1 MSPSKTGD
9 TGRRRDDR
17 ESSDPASDQ
26 PQGSTSATL
35 RVTLPAVPVSDS
47 LIRDRVR
54 RWLQSLCWPRGQIG
68 DVLLATSEAVSN
80 AIEHAYRSR
89 IPGLV
94 ELDGKLRAARG
105 GRWVELTVRDFGSWR
120 PVPAHDENRR
130 RGIPLMHACMD
141 EVNIEGT
148 DHGTEIRLR
157 SRVVPPAL
165 ATS

>member
-9 TGRRRDDR
+9 TGHRQND
-17 ESSDPASDQ
+17 SQPSDPASEQ
-26 PQGSTSATL
+26 ARWPASPTL
-35 RVTLPAVPVSDS
+35 RISLPAVPVSDS

-54 RWLQSLCWPRGQIG
+54 RWLQSLSWPKGQVG
-68 DVLLATSEAVSN
+68 DVLLGTSEAVSN

-94 ELDGKLRAARG
+94 ELEGKLRATRA
-105 GRWVELTVRDFGSWR
+105 GRWVELRIRDFGSWR
-120 PVPAHDENRR
+120 PVPADDENRR

-141 EVNIEGT
+141 GVEIDGT
-148 DHGTEIRLR
+148 DQGTEIRLR
-157 SRVVPPAL
+157 SRIVPPAL

>member
-9 TGRRRDDR
+9 TGRRHEDH
-17 ESSDPASDQ
+17 ESPDPASDQ
-26 PQGSTSATL
+26 AQGSATATL
-35 RVTLPAVPVSDS
+35 RITLPAVPVSDS

-54 RWLQSLCWPRGQIG
+54 RWLQSVRWPQGQVG

-94 ELDGKLRAARG
+94 ELDGRLKAARG
-105 GRWVELTVRDFGSWR
+105 VRWVELTIRDFGRWR
-120 PVPAHDENRR
+120 PMPAYDENRR
-130 RGIPLMHACMD
+130 RGIPLMRACMD

-157 SRVVPPAL
+157 SRIVPPAL
-165 ATS
+165 ATG